1 MKVTC
6 PHCGEE
12 QDAVRE
18 DIGRK
23 VECSACRETF
33 EIVNP
38 NLVPCPDCF
47 SPISRRAAVC
57 PKCGAV
63 LSKEGITQ
71 PGGDGADEKVCAVF
85 HPSAINYLGL
95 ILLGILTIPLVIGLI
110 LLLAVIVVIKCTSY
124 ELTTRRIIVR
134 KGLIAKYQDEIWIKD
149 MRAVNLKQGVWQRI
163 FGIGDIEIGTAASAG
178 TEIRIAGIANPSEI
192 VKKINSLRKS

>member
-1 MKVTC
+1 MKAAC
-6 PHCGEE
+6 PHCGKE
-12 QDAVRE
+12 QEAYPK

-23 VECSACRETF
+23 IECSACGETF

-63 LSKEGITQ
+63 LSKDGVTQ
-71 PGGDGADEKVCAVF
+71 PDSADEKVCAVF

-110 LLLAVIVVIKCTSY
+110 LLLAVIIVIKCTSY

-178 TEIRIAGIANPSEI
+178 TEIRIAGISNPSEI